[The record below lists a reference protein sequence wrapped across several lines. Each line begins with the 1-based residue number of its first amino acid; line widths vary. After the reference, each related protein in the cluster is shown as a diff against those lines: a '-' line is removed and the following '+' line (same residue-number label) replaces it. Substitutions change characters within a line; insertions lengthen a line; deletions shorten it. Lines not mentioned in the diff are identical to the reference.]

1 MNRKATREQND
12 ISIIIANLPKRL
24 QDKIIIREGNNRS
37 SSSGGANVL
46 VDTSKKGGSNKNNEP
61 TTTKTN
67 NEDGCHDLQRAE
79 GVATNNRKPM
89 DGGEIPTIDY
99 FLRLPTTSTETDV
112 KRKGNVVGPVLETSG
127 PTTNGVQAKVL
138 QKHTIENVDRQE
150 ALSIPGLIRLNAE
163 NVKKLNEAASSSTV
177 TASSTASSTANGL
190 RNHERRNRHQTRQ
203 EVLVMSKNIMP
214 MSPVRHVQRINHPN
228 WFGLLEDTWAK
239 RLPQLFETLQQ
250 ILQQNQVIENWNK
263 LHILRMELQDIFQ
276 QLLLKNLKFC
286 CEQKV
291 DSFFWKVL
299 FYNMREHLKEQ
310 HQHEPEEVLK
320 YIRAI
325 IDDGIKFYDQLYQ
338 ELEQQYLSK
347 KKLLTSNGIA
357 SSSSQRSQQK
367 LEFIAKVMAQKILIC
382 LGDLWRYKIK
392 DSQGQDYSTAEK
404 FYQKAQAL
412 VPSNGVPYNQLAI
425 IAILNRKKFDA
436 IYFHMRSLMSSNAIY
451 SSKESLLVLFDE
463 IRKKYEETELKS
475 SPIHANFL
483 HNNSNNNSQS
493 KSMRKEV
500 WIYPDGMRRLHR
512 TDINGNSNYKLAV
525 SEEKRFK
532 EMPVEELLRRIISLY
547 LYIIGKLFNGVGM
560 ETIVEHQRKLLMQ
573 FDVLLQHNMLGISRT
588 RLLKIL
594 ALNIFVM
601 EHNLNKD
608 TRRYHAFN
616 FCNQFFGLLL
626 RKTNS
631 LLTDLNDN
639 PEEFEDEK
647 FMDLTTVLQ
656 YNRIY
661 VLWLQHHV
669 NIWEPIKNEEH
680 IYFNSWREL
689 DKLFEL
695 LKEENLTLPSGLEIK
710 FEEDIFLAGFTPTA
724 AIIPKPKDD
733 NISDEGLQLKARLKI
748 IGDFENFYKEHSKR
762 LESVETAHFV
772 NEVLNSDIRQ
782 ALDDLQSSQSL
793 NVNNTIGD
801 ANENCCDE
809 NEITVDTNVVDADD
823 EMENNTENI
832 VVNGNALHMK
842 NSNKPLKT
850 ACPINTKTENDQLS
864 QLSKLKRELE
874 AKSNVKKMYSNKL
887 EEILKFVD
895 TKLYIEVRPKY
906 LLPDTN
912 CFIDCLE
919 DFERIVNEF
928 RRYTLIVP
936 LTVVKELDG
945 LSKGVKVE
953 SSLETMQ
960 KHRIHHYDDV
970 STRAKKSLD
979 FIKSAKS
986 HVKCATTKGSIINA
1000 SLFALVEEEHVSNDD
1015 KILATAVALS
1025 KTMSTETIKD
1035 GKCFIQTELVLITT
1049 DRNLRVKALSRN
1061 LTVSELPEFIQWA
1074 KDCN

>member
-1 MNRKATREQND
+1 MNRKGTREQND
-12 ISIIIANLPKRL
+12 ISIIIGNLPKRL
-24 QDKIIIREGNNRS
+24 QDKIIIREGNNS
-37 SSSGGANVL
+37 NSGGGTGSGGNVI
-46 VDTSKKGGSNKNNEP
+46 DTNKKGAGKSNQHE
-61 TTTKTN
+61 TTRTN
-67 NEDGCHDLQRAE
+67 NDGLLLETQMADG
-79 GVATNNRKPM
+79 GVVADRRPTPM
-89 DGGEIPTIDY
+89 DGGVTTIDY
-99 FLRLPTTSTETDV
+99 FLRLPTGTDV
-112 KRKGNVVGPVLETSG
+112 ERTGNVVRSVLETSG
-127 PTTNGVQAKVL
+127 PTTKHNGQMKVL
-138 QKHTIENVDRQE
+138 QKHATENGDSQE
-150 ALSIPGLIRLNAE
+150 SVSIPGLIRLNAE
-163 NVKKLNEAASSSTV
+163 NVKKLNETSSS
-177 TASSTASSTANGL
+177 SHSNGV

-203 EVLVMSKNIMP
+203 EVLATSKNIMP

-228 WFGLLEDTWAK
+228 WFDLLEDTWAS
-239 RLPQLFETLQQ
+239 RLPQLFENLQQ
-250 ILQQNQVIENWNK
+250 ILQQNQAIENWNK
-263 LHILRMELQDIFQ
+263 LRTLRNELQDIFQ

-310 HQHEPEEVLK
+310 QQQQQGETEIIK

-325 IDDGIKFYDQLYQ
+325 IDDGIKFYDHLYV
-338 ELEQQYLSK
+338 ELEKQYLFK
-347 KKLLTSNGIA
+347 KKVLINGISSSSSA

-392 DSQGQDYSTAEK
+392 DAQGQDYSTAEK
-404 FYQKAQAL
+404 YYQSAQAL

-475 SPIHANFL
+475 SPVHANFL
-483 HNNSNNNSQS
+483 HNNNSCQS

-500 WIYPDGMRRLHR
+500 WIYPDGLRRLHR
-512 TDINGNSNYKLAV
+512 TDFNGNSNYKLAV

-532 EMPVEELLRRIISLY
+532 EMPVEELLRRIVSLY

-573 FDVLLQHNMLGISRT
+573 FDVLLQHNKIGITRT

-661 VLWLQHHV
+661 ILWLQHHV
-669 NIWEPIKNEEH
+669 NIWEPIKNEE
-680 IYFNSWREL
+680 
-689 DKLFEL
+689 L
-695 LKEENLTLPSGLEIK
+695 LKEENLTIPSDNEIK
-710 FEEDIFLAGFTPTA
+710 YEEDIFLAGFTPTS

-733 NISDEGLQLKARLKI
+733 NLSDEGLQLKARLKI
-748 IGDFENFYKEHSKR
+748 ICDFENFYRKHNKR
-762 LESVETAHFV
+762 LENVETSSHFIT
-772 NEVLNSDIRQ
+772 EVLNSDIKQ
-782 ALDDLQSSQSL
+782 ALDDLQSTQTL
-793 NVNNTIGD
+793 GGNVVAAEEDN
-801 ANENCCDE
+801 NENCNNVNEARDNTNCD
-809 NEITVDTNVVDADD
+809 DS
-823 EMENNTENI
+823 ENNTENI
-832 VVNGNALHMK
+832 VVNGDALPMK
-842 NSNKPLKT
+842 ANNKSLKVN
-850 ACPINTKTENDQLS
+850 PINGKMENDQLS

-928 RRYTLIVP
+928 KRYTLIVP

-953 SSLETMQ
+953 SSLENMQ

-1035 GKCFIQTELVLITT
+1035 GKCFIQTELILITT